1 MELKC
6 SKKELAIEILKK
18 IRSAIER
25 LEERTKDIKSVDDFL
40 TSSYGMEKL
49 DASCMLLIAIG
60 ESIKSFDKITDKKV
74 LCEDASIPWT
84 EIMGVRDII
93 AHHYFDIDAEE
104 IYNII
109 KFDLKPLLQ
118 SIDNFID
125 KLHNLPSI

>member
-1 MELKC
+1 MELKY
-6 SKKELAIEILKK
+6 SKKELAIEILEK
-18 IRSAIER
+18 IKNAIER
-25 LEERTKDIKSVDDFL
+25 LEERTKDIRSVDDFL
-40 TSSYGMEKL
+40 MSSYGMEKL

-84 EIMGVRDII
+84 EIMGVRDVI

>member
-1 MELKC
+1 MELKY
-6 SKKELAIEILKK
+6 SKKELAIEILEK
-18 IRSAIER
+18 IKNAIER
-25 LEERTKDIKSVDDFL
+25 LEERTKDIRSVDDFL
-40 TSSYGMEKL
+40 MSSYGMEKL

-74 LCEDASIPWT
+74 LCEDTSIPWT
-84 EIMGVRDII
+84 EIMGVRDVI

-125 KLHNLPSI
+125 KLHKLPSI

>member
-1 MELKC
+1 MELKY
-6 SKKELAIEILKK
+6 SKKELSIEILEK
-18 IRSAIER
+18 IKSAIER

-40 TSSYGMEKL
+40 MSSYGMEKL
-49 DASCMLLIAIG
+49 DASCMLLITIG

-125 KLHNLPSI
+125 KLHNIPPI

>member
-1 MELKC
+1 MELKY
-6 SKKELAIEILKK
+6 SKKELSIEILEK
-18 IRSAIER
+18 IKSAIER

-40 TSSYGMEKL
+40 MSSYGMEKL

-118 SIDNFID
+118 SINNFID
-125 KLHNLPSI
+125 KLRNLP